1 MYPTIPC
8 DVSGH
13 LRPSGHFDIM
23 QPATRL
29 CGTLTR
35 NVSLLFYFLV
45 ERSLTLFT
53 LLQST
58 MKIKYILTIILMFHF
73 Y

>member
-1 MYPTIPC
+1 MYPTINC

-13 LRPSGHFDIM
+13 LCPSGHFDRM

-35 NVSLLFYFLV
+35 KASLLFYFLV
-45 ERSLTLFT
+45 ERRLTLFT
-53 LLQST
+53 SLQST

>member
-1 MYPTIPC
+1 MYPIIPFI
-8 DVSGH
+8 VSGD
-13 LRPSGHFDIM
+13 LRLSGHFDKM
-23 QPATRL
+23 QLPTRL

-35 NVSLLFYFLV
+35 KVSLLFYFLV

-53 LLQST
+53 LLHST

>member
-13 LRPSGHFDIM
+13 LRPAGHFDRM

-35 NVSLLFYFLV
+35 KVSLLFYFLV
-45 ERSLTLFT
+45 ERSLTLFK

-58 MKIKYILTIILMFHF
+58 MKSKYVLTIILMFHF
-73 Y
+73 S